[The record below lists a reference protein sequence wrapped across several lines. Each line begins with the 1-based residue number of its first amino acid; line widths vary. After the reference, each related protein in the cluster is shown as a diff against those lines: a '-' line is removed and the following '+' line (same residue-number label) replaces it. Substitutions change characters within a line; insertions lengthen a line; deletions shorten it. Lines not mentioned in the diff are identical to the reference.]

1 LQSTHSEFG
10 SITRI
15 ISEHWKA
22 SDPAYKALLEEK
34 VKPDRARYLEE
45 MKEWEVNQQHEE
57 MRSAINVLANNQKQL
72 SKALEQM
79 QSLETAIE
87 GASCFSAHFSK

>member
-1 LQSTHSEFG
+1 
-10 SITRI
+10 
-15 ISEHWKA
+15 
-22 SDPAYKALLEEK
+22 LLEEK